1 METLLL
7 GLFIVGASV
16 ILAHIGLKVVRRK
29 VPLEVLQSHHEV
41 AGFIIGVMGAVYA
54 VLLAF
59 VVVAVW
65 SQFEDANT
73 MVAREGNQISDLSRM
88 AQGFPATVRA
98 RAQESLKGYVRVA
111 LDEEWPMMARG
122 QSTSQQSQQAVD
134 NLWQTYREIEPQ
146 TPRENA
152 LYAASLERLNELS
165 DSRRLRLHAS
175 RNDLPLVVRI
185 LLWGGGF
192 MTLAFTYFFGVKNV
206 RSQALMTAALAIVLS
221 FVLFLIVALD
231 NPFHGSVRVS
241 PEPLENALK
250 MIESS
255 AQK

>member
-1 METLLL
+1 MDTLLL
-7 GLFIVGASV
+7 GLLIVGASV
-16 ILAHIGLKVVRRK
+16 ILAHIGLKLVRRK
-29 VPLEVLQSHHEV
+29 VPLEILQSHHEV

-73 MVAREGNQISDLSRM
+73 MVAREANQLSDLSRM
-88 AQGFPATVRA
+88 AQGFPVAVRG
-98 RAQESLKGYVRVA
+98 RVQESLKGYVRVA
-111 LDEEWPMMARG
+111 IDEDWPIMASG
-122 QSTSQQSQQAVD
+122 QASQQPHPVVD

-165 DSRRLRLHAS
+165 DSRRMRLHAS

-231 NPFHGSVRVS
+231 NPFHGSVRVT

-250 MIESS
+250 IIEAA